1 MSFVSPSVL
10 ADLPAPPPSS
20 YPNGQFSEVF
30 ILDAL
35 CINCHEMIQL
45 ESMEEHSRIWTQV
58 TKAVMRYDA
67 LDVL

>member
-10 ADLPAPPPSS
+10 ADLQAPPPSS

-45 ESMEEHSRIWTQV
+45 ESMEEHSRI
-58 TKAVMRYDA
+58 
-67 LDVL
+67 